1 MSVISAADVNKL
13 RQMTGAGMMD
23 CKKALTE
30 AEGDFEKAIEILR
43 KKGQKVSASRSDRDA
58 KEGSVFVKSSEDK
71 KEAVLIALNCET
83 DFVGKNEEFQSLG
96 KLIAETAFTNKPATK
111 EALLALTVGNL
122 SINDKIVELVG
133 KIGEKIEVSEYIH
146 MKGEAVVAYIHAGAK
161 LGVLV
166 SLKGVNG
173 KDVTDAGKDVGMQ
186 IAAMNPV
193 AVDVAKKF
201 HPDLVLLDIM
211 MPKMDGV
218 ETCRLLREIPELQKT
233 FIVFLT
239 ARAEE
244 YSEVAAFDVGA
255 DDYINKPIKP
265 RALMSRISALF
276 RRDFKKTNP
285 SSTITIGDLTIDRT
299 SYTIKIQNRE
309 INLPKKEFELLFF
322 LAQNP
327 NKVFSREDLLLNIW
341 GSDVYVLARTVDVH
355 IRKVREKIGEDY
367 ISTVKGVGYKF
378 SLS

>member
-1 MSVISAADVNKL
+1 MSAISAADVNKL

-58 KEGSVFVKSSEDK
+58 KEGSVFVKSSDDK

-83 DFVGKNEEFQSLG
+83 DFVGKNEEFQNLG
-96 KLIAETAFTNKPATK
+96 KLIAETAFANKPASK
-111 EALLALTVGNL
+111 EALLALNAGGL

-193 AVDVAKKF
+193 AVDETSVDKEVIAKE
-201 HPDLVLLDIM
+201 L
-211 MPKMDGV
+211 
-218 ETCRLLREIPELQKT
+218 EIAKAQILAEGKPENM
-233 FIVFLT
+233 V
-239 ARAEE
+239 
-244 YSEVAAFDVGA
+244 
-255 DDYINKPIKP
+255 
-265 RALMSRISALF
+265 
-276 RRDFKKTNP
+276 
-285 SSTITIGDLTIDRT
+285 
-299 SYTIKIQNRE
+299 
-309 INLPKKEFELLFF
+309 
-322 LAQNP
+322 
-327 NKVFSREDLLLNIW
+327 
-341 GSDVYVLARTVDVH
+341 
-355 IRKVREKIGEDY
+355 EKIAAGKLNKFFKE
-367 ISTVKGVGYKF
+367 STLLPQAFVKDNSKTVAQYLDSVSKGLTVAEFKRVAIG
-378 SLS
+378 